1 MLGLNIVVIVIRNT
15 AVMQETGEGT
25 TVLLALMHGIKL
37 ERLLQCAKSMMQ
49 IRDEWLK
56 LQSDTD
62 RGFVPLSVGPHLL
75 MEHTAAVEAAGT
87 SSSVP
92 ATGSALQGTAPA
104 SQVHQAC

>member
-56 LQSDTD
+56 L
-62 RGFVPLSVGPHLL
+62 
-75 MEHTAAVEAAGT
+75 
-87 SSSVP
+87 
-92 ATGSALQGTAPA
+92 
-104 SQVHQAC
+104 